1 MSKVGSQRKKKV
13 GKGRLD
19 KYYFLA
25 KEHGY
30 RARSAFKLIQMNQS
44 YNLLSN
50 VHSVVD
56 LCAAPGGWLQVVSKT
71 VLPPSKVVGVD
82 LEPIKAIHGVQT
94 IVGDITDSMCKAEI
108 LAAVEDTEV
117 DLVLHDGA
125 PNVGASWEKDSFVQ
139 NELVC
144 HAAKLA
150 SKILRKNGTFVTKVF
165 RSKDFNSL
173 VWMCSQLFTECLTT
187 KPRSSRAESAEAFL
201 ICRGYKKPEVLDEK
215 FFDPLFLFAE
225 KDEAEKKEKT
235 LSNLLRERIDL
246 STCPKVII
254 DCMEDMIDDETRAL
268 LNDLLVVGETDM
280 KRLVRTLKKIQR
292 AYVGNI
298 GGNSP
303 EEIVDTRTPIE
314 RQQDEMKEVQRVMER
329 RERIAQRRILA
340 KRTKRLG
347 LTEDDVEEIEKIHG
361 DFFEDNIFDRDE
373 DDECS
378 SEEDSI
384 ETEEEPVEDNEEEMG
399 DSDAD
404 SCSSSLEME
413 DKVVGYRLKEDEE
426 EFENDGIDRYVYD
439 DDEDLPFFFRNDEE
453 KYNRRFVYNADRDY
467 LEGKVTVDKKAEELK
482 ARRMKRVERK
492 LKRIKER
499 LDQSEQDV
507 DLRAI
512 RKGAMKKEVRERR
525 TPIFAGPS
533 KSVPRGI
540 KGKFKM
546 TDRRMKKDKAGLK
559 RAEERK
565 KHSKK
570 KR

>member
-1 MSKVGSQRKKKV
+1 MSKPGPQRKNKL

-44 YNLLSN
+44 FNLLSN

-94 IVGDITDSMCKAEI
+94 IVGDITDKMCKAEI
-108 LAAVEDTEV
+108 LNAVGDTEV

-150 SKILRKNGTFVTKVF
+150 SKILKKNGTFVTKVF

-173 VWMCSQLFTECLTT
+173 VWMCSQIFTECLTT

-225 KDEAEKKEKT
+225 KDDVEMKEKT

-268 LNDLLVVGETDM
+268 LGDLLVVGESDM

-292 AYVGNI
+292 AYVGQI

-314 RQQDEMKEVQRVMER
+314 RQHDEMKEIQRVMER
-329 RERIAQRRILA
+329 RQKIAERRILA

-347 LTEDDVEEIEKIHG
+347 LTENDVQEIEKVHG
-361 DFFEDNIFDRDE
+361 DFFEDNIFDIDE
-373 DDECS
+373 
-378 SEEDSI
+378 EEESTEVESI
-384 ETEEEPVEDNEEEMG
+384 ESDTKPLEDNEEEIE

-404 SCSSSLEME
+404 SCSSSLDIE
-413 DKVVGYRLKEDEE
+413 DKVVGYRMKENEE

-439 DDEDLPFFFRNDEE
+439 DDENLPFFFKNDEE
-453 KYNRRFVYNADRDY
+453 KYNKRFVFNADREY
-467 LEGKVTVDKKAEELK
+467 LEKKVNIGKKAEELK

-492 LKRIKER
+492 LKKIKER
-499 LDQSEQDV
+499 IEQGEQDV

-512 RKGAMKKEVRERR
+512 RKGAMKKEVRER
-525 TPIFAGPS
+525 PKPVFAGPS

-546 TDRRMKKDKAGLK
+546 TDRRMKADKAGLK
-559 RAEERK
+559 RADERK
-565 KHSKK
+565 KNGRR